1 MNTAEHIEWWKREL
15 KTWLLS
21 GQTLLDRRRLQP
33 MRQNAQVV
41 VFLGDSR
48 ARWWPAPALSA
59 DAPAALFLNRGIGF
73 DMSSRVLQ
81 RLSAHVVPL
90 RPDIVVL
97 QVGVNDL
104 RNILLEPENSMATIV
119 QCQTNIERIVN
130 QLHAHGIHVIL
141 STIFPVARVSSPD
154 DRSFWGLPADGVA
167 EQIAAAIASV
177 NEPLF
182 SLHNAG
188 ITVFDT
194 HAVLCNEH
202 GFLGERYRVD
212 GLHLNEAGYAALNHQ
227 LVDLL
232 YQRVVI

>member
-1 MNTAEHIEWWKREL
+1 MISAEQIEQWKREC
-15 KTWLLS
+15 KTLLLS
-21 GQTLLDRRRLQP
+21 GQTIFDRRRLQKT
-33 MRQNAQVV
+33 RQDARVM

-48 ARWWPAPALSA
+48 AKSWPVPALPA
-59 DAPAALFLNRGIGF
+59 EAPPTLFLNRGVGF
-73 DMSSRVLQ
+73 DMSSQVRR
-81 RLSAHVVPL
+81 RLNAHVVPL
-90 RPDIVVL
+90 QPETVVV

-130 QLHAHGIHVIL
+130 QLHAHGIHVVL
-141 STIFPVARVSSPD
+141 STIFPVAQVSSPE

-177 NEPLF
+177 NGPLF
-182 SLHNAG
+182 SLHNADV
-188 ITVFDT
+188 TVFDT
-194 HAVLCNEH
+194 HAVLCNER
-202 GFLGERYRVD
+202 GFLDEQYRVD
-212 GLHLNEAGYAALNHQ
+212 GLHLNEAGYAALNHH